1 MVDTSHAVYFIVATH
16 ECFTCHQ
23 LPSEFTA
30 GITEY
35 EQLVYKSSTNKC
47 QSVIVTSVLV
57 TRVKSSYKDI
67 NTQAII
73 QGSKVASYYFKGKFM
88 YIILLT

>member
-1 MVDTSHAVYFIVATH
+1 MVDTSHAVYFIVATQ
-16 ECFTCHQ
+16 ECFACHQ

-30 GITEY
+30 GIIEY

-47 QSVIVTSVLV
+47 QSGIVTSLLV
-57 TRVKSSYKDI
+57 TGVKNSYKDV

-73 QGSKVASYYFKGKFM
+73 QGNTVASYYFKGKFT
-88 YIILLT
+88 YIILLM